1 MSKSIELPRGE
12 SERFDEVR
20 KHLYTPVLGDI
31 LDEIGRFH
39 QFLPANVR
47 PLVDSMKVIGR
58 AMPVLSR
65 DTHGATATPFG
76 RMTVALDQLQPG
88 EVYLAAPARSHA
100 AMWGEIMTAT
110 AKQRGAAGAVVAGF
124 HRDTFAVV
132 EQDFPVFSR
141 GSYALDSRPR
151 LGVVD
156 FRVKAEIGNVVIAPG
171 DLVVGD
177 IDGVLVIPQDVETE
191 VLERAL
197 SKAMQENSVRRLVES
212 GVSATEV
219 LRQKGIL

>member
-1 MSKSIELPRGE
+1 MSTSIKLPGVD
-12 SERFDEVR
+12 SERFDVIKR
-20 KHLYTPVLGDI
+20 HLYTAVLGDI
-31 LDEIGRFH
+31 LDEIGRLH
-39 QFLPANVR
+39 QFLPEEVR
-47 PLVDSMKVIGR
+47 PLVNSMKVVGR

-65 DTHGATATPFG
+65 DTHGVTDTPFG
-76 RMTVALDQLQPG
+76 RMTEALDQLQPG
-88 EVYLAAPARSHA
+88 EVYLAAAAGSHA

-110 AKQRGAAGAVVAGF
+110 AKYRGAAGAVVAGF
-124 HRDTFAVV
+124 HRDTFAVI

-141 GSYALDSRPR
+141 GAYALDSRPR

-156 FRVKAEIGNVVIAPG
+156 FRVRAEIGNVVVKPG

-177 IDGVLVIPQDVETE
+177 VDGVLVIPRDVETE

-197 SKAMQENSVRRLVES
+197 TKVMQENSARQLIES
-212 GVSATEV
+212 GVSSTDV